1 MSNGVVQALD
11 QAVMRLGKSLGADAG
26 KAVEKLYRT
35 TGGKLKQ
42 AAERTIEA
50 DASKAAE
57 IKKIAEQ
64 MEKNAAKNVTTT
76 AEKKAQGATQAQL
89 RSKLKKLL
97 TPEQQSTGNPVLDK
111 LNRPR
116 RPTLRKPTQTS
127 IFKDAERAPNGEDFI
142 CPSSREVIPCQRNPD
157 GTAKLFDDK
166 GRPTTDPTIGHTRPM
181 PNPPSGSGQPQVYNF
196 GHVQD
201 SEFHRLKQVV
211 ADNPGQHTW
220 SQVLEEYNQ
229 PGHYQVEH
237 PPTNQGHEAESTD
250 PGYGHYSHMVGGGG
264 GAGTTGGP

>member
-1 MSNGVVQALD
+1 MSNGIVDALD
-11 QAVMRLGKSLGADAG
+11 QALARVTKAMGEDAG

-42 AAERTIEA
+42 AVERTVEA
-50 DASKAAE
+50 DAGKAAD

-64 MEKNAAKNVTTT
+64 MDKNAAKTVSTD
-76 AEKKAQGATQAQL
+76 AERAAQADTHDQL

-97 TPEQQSTGNPVLDK
+97 TPEQPSTGNPELDK

-116 RPTLRKPTQTS
+116 RPNLRKPTQTS
-127 IFKDAERAPNGEDFI
+127 IFKDAERTPNGEDFV
-142 CPSSREVIPCQRNPD
+142 CPNSRETIPCQRNPD
-157 GTAKLFDDK
+157 GTAKLFDDR
-166 GRPTTDPTIGHTRPM
+166 GRPTTDSSIGHTRPV

-211 ADNPGQHTW
+211 ADNPGQHSW
-220 SQVLEEYNQ
+220 KSILDEYNK

-250 PGYGHYSHMVGGGG
+250 PGYGHYGHLVGGSG

>member
-1 MSNGVVQALD
+1 MSNGVVTALD
-11 QAVMRLGKSLGADAG
+11 QAVARLSKSLGEDAG

-42 AAERTIEA
+42 VVERTVETDA
-50 DASKAAE
+50 DKAAE
-57 IKKIAEQ
+57 IKKIAEE
-64 MEKNAAKNVTTT
+64 MDKNAAKTVTGDAERT
-76 AEKKAQGATQAQL
+76 AQADTQARL

-97 TPEQQSTGNPVLDK
+97 TPEQPSTGNDVLDK

-116 RPTLRKPTQTS
+116 RPNLRKDTQTS
-127 IFKDAERAPNGEDFI
+127 IFKDAERAENGEDFV
-142 CPSSREVIPCQRNPD
+142 CPNSGETIPCQRNPD

-166 GRPTTDPTIGHTRPM
+166 GNPTADGTGHTRPV
-181 PNPPSGSGQPQVYNF
+181 PNPPTASGQPQVYNF

-211 ADNPGQHTW
+211 ADNPGQHSW
-220 SQVLEEYNQ
+220 KSILDEYNK
-229 PGHYQVEH
+229 PEHYQVEH

-250 PGYGHYSHMVGGGG
+250 PGYGHYSHLTGSGGT
-264 GAGTTGGP
+264 GTTGGP